1 MYSGMPFFY
10 SFQLPLQMLLKDK
23 LSSVMGIQLTWCF
36 SRTCI
41 ILLITSFFFSL
52 DVSLGQHCS
61 DMAFSSSFLSVRSD
75 TSQDISVSVLTLRGR
90 N

>member
-1 MYSGMPFFY
+1 MVF
-10 SFQLPLQMLLKDK
+10 LKDMHRFIDNK
-23 LSSVMGIQLTWCF
+23 L
-36 SRTCI
+36 
-41 ILLITSFFFSL
+41 FFSL